1 MVWCSFSRWSL
12 ISLVSFLKNK
22 ILWYFDKKRLDQW
35 ERHPPD
41 FHLKKLVPWLEP
53 RLAQWTT
60 SLACSADQLHRESVG
75 IMVFHLILPYVYVRS
90 LVNLACYIMLL
101 QSFRYWRTVAFVNR
115 IINWS
120 MFGYSGNPF
129 VLGILFWRKRQE
141 QCHVIKG
148 RETCLELQWTFTSIK
163 PSNSNSNWSKLNMK
177 TKTHSGFPRL
187 IDSC

>member
-1 MVWCSFSRWSL
+1 MS
-12 ISLVSFLKNK
+12 
-22 ILWYFDKKRLDQW
+22 
-35 ERHPPD
+35 
-41 FHLKKLVPWLEP
+41 PWLCRHSNPGWLSE
-53 RLAQWTT
+53 RIA
-60 SLACSADQLHRESVG
+60 SLACSADQLHCESVG

-177 TKTHSGFPRL
+177 TKIHSGFPRL